1 MSQSNKK
8 FVAVTIGSNLG
19 AYSLARAFHEQYDV
33 ITELL
38 CGVVIFP
45 IRDSQLFN
53 VTVDSNLH
61 YEPREGLKKYVELID
76 SKYPGYEKIIM
87 PSEDFSVN
95 YVLSN
100 TDLFDESWH
109 IPFSDKKL
117 VDIVANKKDFY
128 DICETVGLKYP
139 KTWAL
144 GADDEFPKDAKGK
157 LVIKHLESRHF
168 EAAVTSGIQKLYI
181 TQNEIEAEST
191 LRQIRENGFLERLV
205 LQEYIESE
213 DTDIAVL
220 TSYRSPI
227 DKEVKLISF
236 GRVLVEDRSKMK
248 AGNHLTILTE
258 DVPTEISEGITRLLE
273 KEDYVGFANFDLI
286 YDNSRGEW
294 NFLELN
300 PRLGYSNYQLTAQGY
315 NVAKI
320 LVDDLL
326 YEIDMNEFSTSQ
338 VVYTVIDNG
347 LNKKYITNEYIDTF
361 NKLKQSQKVF
371 SPYDYK
377 GDSSLKRKLE
387 MLKYHR
393 RARKEI
399 VEGR

>member
-1 MSQSNKK
+1 MNQNNKK
-8 FVAVTIGSNLG
+8 FVPVTIGANLG
-19 AYSLARAFHEQYDV
+19 AYSLARAFHEQYGV
-33 ITELL
+33 NTELL

-45 IRDSQLFN
+45 VKDSKLFN
-53 VTVDSNLH
+53 ITVDNQLH
-61 YEPREGLKKYVELID
+61 FQPRESLKNYIAAIE
-76 SKYPGYEKIIM
+76 SKYRDYEKIIV

-100 TDLFDESWH
+100 IDLFGDDWH
-109 IPFSDKKL
+109 IPFSDKDL
-117 VDIVANKKDFY
+117 VDEVANKQAFY
-128 DICETVGLKYP
+128 NICETVGLKYP
-139 KTWAL
+139 KTWTL
-144 GADDEFPKDAKGK
+144 GADDEFPADAKGK

-168 EAAVTSGIQKLYI
+168 EAAVKSGIKKIYVND
-181 TQNEIEAEST
+181 NEVQAEAA
-191 LRQIRENGFLERLV
+191 LRQIREDGFLERLV
-205 LQEYIESE
+205 LQEYIESD
-213 DTDIAVL
+213 DTDIAVV
-220 TSYRSPI
+220 TGYRSPV

-236 GRVLVEDRSKMK
+236 GRVLVEDRSEMK
-248 AGNHLTILTE
+248 GGNHLTILTE
-258 DVPTEISEGITRLLE
+258 EVPVDVKEGITRLLE
-273 KEDYVGFANFDLI
+273 KKDYVGFANFDII

-294 NFLELN
+294 YFLELN

-326 YEIDMNEFSTSQ
+326 YQLDMNDFSESQ
-338 VVYTVIDNG
+338 IIYTVIDNG
-347 LNKKYITNEYIDTF
+347 LNNKYITDEYQDTF
-361 NKLKQSQKVF
+361 NNLKQSHNVY

-393 RARKEI
+393 RARMEI